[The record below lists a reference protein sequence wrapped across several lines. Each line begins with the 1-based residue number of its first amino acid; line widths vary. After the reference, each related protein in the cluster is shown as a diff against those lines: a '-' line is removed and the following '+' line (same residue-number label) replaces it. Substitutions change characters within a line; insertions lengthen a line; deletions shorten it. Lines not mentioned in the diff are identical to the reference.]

1 MKPLRELAKKVR
13 YAMPKTIRYHLIE
26 NGPNRSYVRWVFIFD
41 RGGRR
46 HFLMINPYTIEGRE
60 SRLTIRHYLLRKD
73 IELGRI
79 EATPLA
85 AAHLTSP
92 PQNFAFFDEL
102 ITDPLQLGEPVAAFL
117 EVHFHRIAVCSG
129 ASAHETMRIMGEYKA
144 ALSAHRE
151 NRKQNAI
158 NRRERLAQTRAAG
171 FVAKVDLKDGR
182 IVRLCPKWHH
192 DLSVEALKST
202 YRIFRKSP
210 RARRYTLVAI
220 DGPLKGKRFAPP
232 GFQQVYL
239 SAQAPG
245 QNLST
250 ET

>member
-1 MKPLRELAKKVR
+1 M
-13 YAMPKTIRYHLIE
+13 IE
-26 NGPNRSYVRWVFIFD
+26 NDPDRSFVRWVFIFD

-46 HFLMINPYTIEGRE
+46 HIIGVNPYTIEGRAP
-60 SRLTIRHYLLRKD
+60 RLTIRHHLVRKD
-73 IELGRI
+73 IQLGRI
-79 EATPLA
+79 EATSLA
-85 AAHLTSP
+85 GVDLTTP
-92 PQNFAFFDEL
+92 PKNFAIFDEL
-102 ITDPLQLGEPVAAFL
+102 VTDPLLFGEPVAAFL
-117 EVHFHRIAVCSG
+117 EVHFQRIATCSG
-129 ASAHETMRIMGEYKA
+129 ASAHEVMKIMGEFKT

-151 NRKQNAI
+151 DRKQNAI
-158 NRRERLAQTRAAG
+158 SRRERLARTRAAG
-171 FVAKVDLKDGR
+171 FVPKVDLKDGR

-192 DLSVEALKST
+192 DLSANALQTT

-220 DGPLKGKRFAPP
+220 DGPLKGKRYAPP

-250 ET
+250 DA